1 MAKLN
6 PVDAST
12 SKPHPFSKEWRA
24 LRAAQEWANVTE
36 IPSITPVV
44 ETQTVKNQD
53 PTMKAILERLERQ
66 EAELKALKSKDDG
79 SMYKDAKAKYEWPRH
94 YSFSLWAGIPV
105 LGWESFRKDPTLDFE
120 YMNDRK
126 VWVTNHY
133 MRLKLADGTEVE
145 VTNYNFNRDKKLSD
159 KMPAKVMTNEL
170 WETHYTF
177 HTETWG
183 DITILSSNFL
193 N

>member
-1 MAKLN
+1 
-6 PVDAST
+6 
-12 SKPHPFSKEWRA
+12 
-24 LRAAQEWANVTE
+24 
-36 IPSITPVV
+36 
-44 ETQTVKNQD
+44 
-53 PTMKAILERLERQ
+53 
-66 EAELKALKSKDDG
+66 
-79 SMYKDAKAKYEWPRH
+79 
-94 YSFSLWAGIPV
+94 
-105 LGWESFRKDPTLDFE
+105 
-120 YMNDRK
+120 MNDRK

-145 VTNYNFNRDKKLSD
+145 VTNYNFNREKRLSD

-170 WETHYTF
+170 GETHYTF